1 MGTDNNAVDVIVSVV
16 ARQEDDVAV
25 ASRLAQK
32 LSLPFAGLA
41 NTGNTKEQTT
51 WQLLVTTNERTLIRP
66 DAARLQVDFTQ
77 GKAIARLGQAARDQS
92 LLRAL
97 GLTKL
102 KQSQRL
108 STKIIDAT
116 AGLGQDAWMMAS
128 QGCSVTL
135 IEESPLFAYL
145 LEHAVSQA
153 AQWPKLKP
161 IAENM
166 IIESCRTQDY
176 LLKLA
181 PQQRPDIIYL
191 DPMFPPRKKQAK
203 VKKGMQFLQALLPK
217 SDNTDLLPCALA
229 VALKRVVV
237 KRPATAEPL
246 QGSENWSGQ
255 ITQVENDTMRFDVYH
270 TNEQG

>member
-1 MGTDNNAVDVIVSVV
+1 MGRDNNSVDVIVSVV
-16 ARQEDDVAV
+16 AQQVDDIA
-25 ASRLAQK
+25 AAAQLAQQ
-32 LSLPFAGLA
+32 LSLPFAGVA
-41 NTGNTKEQTT
+41 STGKTKEQAK
-51 WQLLVTTNERTLIRP
+51 WQLLVAQNDRILVRP
-66 DAARLQVDFTQ
+66 DGARLQVDFTQ
-77 GKAIARLGQAARDQS
+77 GKAMTRLNQAAKDQS

-102 KQSQRL
+102 KQSQRP

-135 IEESPLFAYL
+135 IEESPLIAHL
-145 LEHAVSQA
+145 LEHALSQA
-153 AQWPKLKP
+153 ANSPNLKS

-166 IIESCRTQDY
+166 TIESIRAQEF
-176 LLKLA
+176 LLNLK

-203 VKKGMQFLQALLPK
+203 VKKGMQFLQALLPN

-237 KRPATAEPL
+237 KRPVKAMPL
-246 QGSENWSGQ
+246 QGSENWDGQ

-270 TNEQG
+270 TNTQG